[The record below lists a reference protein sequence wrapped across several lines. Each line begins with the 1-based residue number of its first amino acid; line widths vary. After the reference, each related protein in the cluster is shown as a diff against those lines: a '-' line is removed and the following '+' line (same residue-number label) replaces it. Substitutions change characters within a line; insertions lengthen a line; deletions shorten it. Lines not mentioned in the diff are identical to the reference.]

1 MKTRPKPEARGGPGN
16 PLAGKSYRDYRRVF
30 DDIFSSSAEGRMTLE
45 VLKEITAILLRF
57 FKCHAA
63 EIVYEEKRK
72 RWHAK
77 SVAGPPRATSGWKE
91 KAGRGSNFFDVVE
104 TAAPGTLARLK
115 SRIRS
120 EKRLGRTPKPLFMF
134 PAAREPHGTGAGDDF
149 IRQAFLM
156 IPAGRATGGVVVL
169 SFAHGR
175 TVDAEDAS
183 REFLGRLA
191 SVIGRS
197 LSHNLSRFEL
207 RERVKELTCMYNIAN
222 LAVTSNQSIDQ
233 FLQQAAE
240 LLPPAYLYP
249 EVASARIVLDG
260 KAHETEGFA
269 ESRRSQRADVLVGGF
284 KRGAVE
290 VVYREPRP
298 ELDAG
303 PFLAEERRLLDSVA
317 REIAII
323 IERRQA
329 EVEQARLQDQLRHAD
344 RLATIGKL
352 AAGVAHELNEPLTGI
367 LGFAELLKE
376 LAGMPEPALSDLARI
391 ESAALHA
398 REVVRK
404 LLLFARQISPK
415 QSRVAVNRLV
425 QEVVAFFQ
433 ARLSQQGIEVHT
445 RLEGALPQI
454 LADESQIR
462 QIVMNLTINAIHA
475 MDSGGVLA
483 IATRSCGGEIV
494 LSVRDSGKGIPEEI
508 KDKIFLPFFT
518 TKDVDMGT
526 GLGLAVVH
534 GIVKSHHGRIKV
546 FSSAGRGAEFKVYL
560 PLMQNGPAPVSG
572 PDPGRSA

>member
-1 MKTRPKPEARGGPGN
+1 MVSRPDTTARHGPADLISGR
-16 PLAGKSYRDYRRVF
+16 SHRDYRRVF
-30 DDIFSSSAEGRMTLE
+30 DEIFSSSGEGRMTLD
-45 VLKEITAILLRF
+45 VLKEISAILLAF
-57 FKCHAA
+57 FRCHAA

-72 RWHAK
+72 LWHAK
-77 SVAGPPRATSGWKE
+77 TLAGRPRATSGWKE
-91 KAGRGSNFFDVVE
+91 KAGRGSDFLGAVE
-104 TAAPGTLARLK
+104 TAAPEIIARLK
-115 SRIRS
+115 SRVRS
-120 EKRLGRTPKPLFMF
+120 EKRRGRSPQRLFMF
-134 PAAREPHGTGAGDDF
+134 PAGRGTRARGSGQPPVRQIF
-149 IRQAFLM
+149 IM
-156 IPAGRATGGVVVL
+156 IPAAARSVSGVL
-169 SFAHGR
+169 ALCFARDR
-175 TVDAEDAS
+175 TADEAAP
-183 REFLGRLA
+183 EFLDRLA
-191 SVIGRS
+191 AVIGRS

-222 LAVTSNQSIDQ
+222 LAVTSHQHTDQ

-249 EVASARIVLDG
+249 EIASARIVLDG
-260 KAHETEGFA
+260 KSYITPGFA
-269 ESRRSQRADVLVGGF
+269 ESPRSQSADVLVGGL

-290 VVYREPRP
+290 VAYREPRP
-298 ELDAG
+298 ELDEG

-329 EVEQARLQDQLRHAD
+329 EVEQNRLQDQLRHAD

-367 LGFAELLKE
+367 LGFAELLKD
-376 LAGMPEPALSDLARI
+376 LPGLPAQASSDLARI

-425 QEVVAFFQ
+425 QEVVAFFK
-433 ARLSQQGIEVHT
+433 ARLSQQGIEVQT
-445 RLEGALPQI
+445 RLEGALPEI

-462 QIVMNLTINAIHA
+462 QILMNLTINAIHA
-475 MDSGGVLA
+475 MGDGGVLT
-483 IATRSCGGEIV
+483 IATQTRGKEIV
-494 LSVRDSGKGIPEEI
+494 LSVRDSGKGIPEDI
-508 KDKIFLPFFT
+508 QDKIFLPFFT
-518 TKDVDMGT
+518 TKDVDLGT

-546 FSSAGRGAEFKVYL
+546 ASEEGHGAEFKVYL
-560 PLMQNGPAPVSG
+560 PLKQNVAASEL
-572 PDPGRSA
+572 GRSA

>member
-1 MKTRPKPEARGGPGN
+1 MVTMPKTMTQGGRAS
-16 PLAGKSYRDYRRVF
+16 PLSGKSYRDFRRVF
-30 DDIFSSSAEGRMTLE
+30 DDIFSSSGEGRMTLE
-45 VLKEITAILLRF
+45 VLKEISATLLRF
-57 FKCHAA
+57 FKCTAV

-72 RWHAK
+72 LWHAK
-77 SVAGPPRATSGWKE
+77 TVAGPPRATSGWKE
-91 KAGRGSNFFDVVE
+91 KAARGLDYLDVVE
-104 TAAPGTLARLK
+104 TAAPETLARLR
-115 SRIRS
+115 SRLRAEQRHGRS
-120 EKRLGRTPKPLFMF
+120 SKRLFMF
-134 PAAREPHGTGAGDDF
+134 PAGRGTRGGDSGEQS

-156 IPAGRATGGVVVL
+156 IPAGPSVGGVVAL

-175 TVDAEDAS
+175 TVDADDAS
-183 REFLGRLA
+183 LELLSRLG
-191 SVIGRS
+191 SVIDRS

-222 LAVTSNQSIDQ
+222 LAVTSNQPMDQ

-249 EVASARIVLDG
+249 EITSARILLDG
-260 KAHETEGFA
+260 KSYETPGFG
-269 ESRRSQRADVLVGGF
+269 ESPRSQRADVLVGGLH
-284 KRGAVE
+284 RGAVE

-298 ELDAG
+298 ELDEG

-323 IERRQA
+323 LERRQA
-329 EVEQARLQDQLRHAD
+329 EVEQARLQAQLRHAD

-376 LAGMPEPALSDLARI
+376 LSGLPEQALSDLARI

-415 QSRVAVNRLV
+415 QSPVAVNPLI

-433 ARLSQQGIEVHT
+433 ARLSQQGIKVRT
-445 RLEGALPQI
+445 RLERTLPDI
-454 LADESQIR
+454 PADESQIR
-462 QIVMNLTINAIHA
+462 QIIMNLTINAIHA
-475 MDSGGVLA
+475 MDNGGLLT
-483 IATRSCGGEIV
+483 ITTRSG
-494 LSVRDSGKGIPEEI
+494 REEI
-508 KDKIFLPFFT
+508 LLSLRDTGAGIAEDIRDKIFLPFFT

-526 GLGLAVVH
+526 GLGLSVVH
-534 GIVKSHHGRIKV
+534 GIVKSHRGRIKV
-546 FSSAGRGAEFKVYL
+546 VSAAGRGAEFKVYL
-560 PLMQNGPAPVSG
+560 PLKQ
-572 PDPGRSA
+572 D

>member
-1 MKTRPKPEARGGPGN
+1 
-16 PLAGKSYRDYRRVF
+16 
-30 DDIFSSSAEGRMTLE
+30 
-45 VLKEITAILLRF
+45 
-57 FKCHAA
+57 
-63 EIVYEEKRK
+63 
-72 RWHAK
+72 
-77 SVAGPPRATSGWKE
+77 
-91 KAGRGSNFFDVVE
+91 
-104 TAAPGTLARLK
+104 
-115 SRIRS
+115 
-120 EKRLGRTPKPLFMF
+120 
-134 PAAREPHGTGAGDDF
+134 
-149 IRQAFLM
+149 
-156 IPAGRATGGVVVL
+156 
-169 SFAHGR
+169 
-175 TVDAEDAS
+175 
-183 REFLGRLA
+183 
-191 SVIGRS
+191 
-197 LSHNLSRFEL
+197 
-207 RERVKELTCMYNIAN
+207 MYNIAN
-222 LAVTSNQSIDQ
+222 LAVAFNQPTDQ

-249 EVASARIVLDG
+249 EIASARIVLDG
-260 KAHETEGFA
+260 RSYMTRGFA
-269 ESRRSQRADVLVGGF
+269 ESPRSQRADVLVGGQ
-284 KRGAVE
+284 KRGEVA

-298 ELDAG
+298 ELDEG

-376 LAGMPEPALSDLARI
+376 RTGMPAPALSDLARI
-391 ESAALHA
+391 ETAALHA

-433 ARLSQQGIEVHT
+433 ARLSQHGIKVQT
-445 RLEGALPQI
+445 RLDGALPEI

-475 MDSGGVLA
+475 MEDGGMLT
-483 IATRSCGGEIV
+483 IATRSRGSEIV
-494 LSVRDSGKGIPEEI
+494 LSVRDSGKGIPEDI

-526 GLGLAVVH
+526 GLGLSVVH
-534 GIVKSHHGRIKV
+534 GIVQSHHGRIKV
-546 FSSAGRGAEFKVYL
+546 ASAAGRGAEFKVYL
-560 PLMQNGPAPVSG
+560 PLTQN
-572 PDPGRSA
+572 

>member
-1 MKTRPKPEARGGPGN
+1 MPNQPKT
-16 PLAGKSYRDYRRVF
+16 LAPAGRAGTLSAKTYRDFRRVF
-30 DDIFSSSAEGRMTLE
+30 DDIFSSSGEGRMALD
-45 VLKEITAILLRF
+45 VLKEISAILLRF
-57 FKCHAA
+57 FKCRAA
-63 EIVYEEKRK
+63 EVVYEEKRK
-72 RWHAK
+72 LWHAK
-77 SVAGPPRATSGWKE
+77 ALAGPPRSISGWKE
-91 KAGRGSNFFDVVE
+91 KTNRNAELFDVLE
-104 TAAPGTLARLK
+104 TAAPGAIVRLK
-115 SRIRS
+115 SAIRS
-120 EKRLGRTPKPLFMF
+120 EKRRGRMPKRLFRF
-134 PAAREPHGTGAGDDF
+134 PAGRRPRGSGTSSEGNSVRQVF
-149 IRQAFLM
+149 IM
-156 IPAGRATGGVVVL
+156 IPAGWATAGVVAL
-169 SFAHGR
+169 SFGPGR
-175 TVDAEDAS
+175 AATVGDTALELLS
-183 REFLGRLA
+183 RLG

-222 LAVTSNQSIDQ
+222 LAVTSNQPIDQ

-249 EVASARIVLDG
+249 EIAAARIVLDG
-260 KAHETEGFA
+260 RSYMTRGFA
-269 ESRRSQRADVLVGGF
+269 ESPRSQRADVLVGGLT
-284 KRGAVE
+284 RGAVE
-290 VVYREPRP
+290 VAYREPRP
-298 ELDAG
+298 ELDEG

-367 LGFAELLKE
+367 LGFAELLKD
-376 LAGMPEPALSDLARI
+376 LPHLPAQASSDLARI

-433 ARLSQQGIEVHT
+433 ARLNQQGIEVRT
-445 RLEGALPQI
+445 RLEAALPQI

-475 MDSGGVLA
+475 MDGGGLLT
-483 IATRSCGGEIV
+483 IATRSRGGEIE
-494 LSVRDSGKGIPEEI
+494 LSVRDSGKGVPEDI
-508 KDKIFLPFFT
+508 QDKIFLPFFT

-526 GLGLAVVH
+526 GLGLSVVH
-534 GIVKSHHGRIKV
+534 GIVQSHHGRIKV
-546 FSSAGRGAEFKVYL
+546 ASTAGRGAEFKVYL
-560 PLMQNGPAPVSG
+560 PLHSNAMAP
-572 PDPGRSA
+572 

>member
-1 MKTRPKPEARGGPGN
+1 MLTKPKPMARGSRTS
-16 PLAGKSYRDYRRVF
+16 LLSGKTYRDFRRIF
-30 DDIFSSSAEGRMTLE
+30 DDIFSSSGEGRMTLE
-45 VLKEITAILLRF
+45 VLKETSATLLRF
-57 FKCHAA
+57 FKSSAV

-72 RWHAK
+72 LWHAK
-77 SVAGPPRATSGWKE
+77 ALAGPPWAVSGWKE
-91 KAGRGSNFFDVVE
+91 KAARRSSFLDVLE
-104 TAAPGTLARLK
+104 TATPGALDRLK
-115 SRIRS
+115 SWTRPA
-120 EKRLGRTPKPLFMF
+120 KRPGRGPQGLILF
-134 PAAREPHGTGAGDDF
+134 PAGRRSHGSRTGDGS
-149 IRQAFLM
+149 IRQVFLM
-156 IPAGRATGGVVVL
+156 IPAGRAIGGVVAL
-169 SFAHGR
+169 TFAHGR
-175 TVDAEDAS
+175 TADADDTSLEI
-183 REFLGRLA
+183 LGRLG

-222 LAVTSNQSIDQ
+222 LAVTSSQHLEQ
-233 FLQQAAE
+233 FLQKAAE
-240 LLPPAYLYP
+240 LLPAAYLYP
-249 EVASARIVLDG
+249 EITSARITLDG
-260 KAHETEGFA
+260 RAYATEGFA
-269 ESRRSQRADVLVGGF
+269 ESPRSQRADLLVGGL
-284 KRGAVE
+284 KRGALE

-298 ELDAG
+298 ELDEG

-376 LAGMPEPALSDLARI
+376 VPGLPVQAASDLTRI

-415 QSRVAVNRLV
+415 QGPVAVNRLV

-433 ARLSQQGIEVHT
+433 ARLSQKGIAVQT
-445 RLEGALPQI
+445 RLEASLPEI

-462 QIVMNLTINAIHA
+462 QIVMNLAINAIQA
-475 MDSGGVLA
+475 MDNGGVLA
-483 IATRSCGGEIV
+483 IATRSRGGEIV
-494 LSVRDSGKGIPEEI
+494 LSVRDSGKGIPEDI
-508 KDKIFLPFFT
+508 RDKIFLPFFT

-526 GLGLAVVH
+526 GLGLSVVH
-534 GIVKSHHGRIKV
+534 GIVKSHCGRIKV
-546 FSSAGRGAEFKVYL
+546 ASAAGRGAEFKVYL
-560 PLMQNGPAPVSG
+560 PLKQNGPAPVGGS
-572 PDPGRSA
+572 DLGRSA

>member
-1 MKTRPKPEARGGPGN
+1 MANPSKT
-16 PLAGKSYRDYRRVF
+16 LAPAGRANSLSAKTYRDFRRVF
-30 DDIFSSSAEGRMTLE
+30 DDIFSSSGEGRMTLD
-45 VLKEITAILLRF
+45 VLKEISATLLRF
-57 FKCHAA
+57 FKCRAA

-72 RWHAK
+72 LWHAK
-77 SVAGPPRATSGWKE
+77 ALAGPPRAISGWKE
-91 KAGRGSNFFDVVE
+91 KTTRNSDFLDVLE
-104 TAAPGTLARLK
+104 TAAPGALARLK
-115 SRIRS
+115 SAIRS
-120 EKRLGRTPKPLFMF
+120 EKRRGRMPKRLFRF
-134 PAAREPHGTGAGDDF
+134 PAGWRPRGSSAGKDSV
-149 IRQAFLM
+149 RQVFLM
-156 IPAGRATGGVVVL
+156 IPASRTTAGVVAL
-169 SFAHGR
+169 SFAPGR
-175 TVDAEDAS
+175 TAAVGDTALELLS
-183 REFLGRLA
+183 RLG

-222 LAVTSNQSIDQ
+222 LAMTSDPHTDQ

-249 EVASARIVLDG
+249 EITAARIVLDG
-260 KAHETEGFA
+260 KSYQTRGFA
-269 ESRRSQRADVLVGGF
+269 EVPRSQRADILVGGLP
-284 KRGAVE
+284 RGRVE

-298 ELDAG
+298 ELDEG

-317 REIAII
+317 REISLIL
-323 IERRQA
+323 ERRQA

-376 LAGMPEPALSDLARI
+376 LAGMPEPALHDLGRI

-415 QSRVAVNRLV
+415 QSLVAVNSLI

-433 ARLSQQGIEVHT
+433 TRLSRQGIEVRT
-445 RLEGALPQI
+445 RLERTLPDI

-462 QIVMNLTINAIHA
+462 QILMNLTINAIHA
-475 MDSGGVLA
+475 MDGGGRLT
-483 IATRSCGGEIV
+483 IATRCREGEIV
-494 LSVRDSGKGIPEEI
+494 LSVRDSGRGIPEEI
-508 KDKIFLPFFT
+508 RDKIFLPFFT
-518 TKDVDMGT
+518 TKDVDIGT
-526 GLGLAVVH
+526 GLGLSVVH

-546 FSSAGRGAEFKVYL
+546 VSAAGRGAEFKIYL
-560 PLMQNGPAPVSG
+560 PLQQNRSSSVTVTDSG
-572 PDPGRSA
+572 KGA